1 MLISDVYRLNT
12 RHKQGIMKM
21 NTDFKY
27 YPNSLPRPLQTG
39 YTIKHKANMLRTQMS
54 DGYVRQRLVN
64 QGAPD
69 TLSVQMI
76 MTELEYRTLIEWY
89 KGDIQCGADW
99 FVMPLLSVDTDQHI
113 QYRYV
118 RIQGGEIDASVVSTN
133 QTEGTIYRVSMTL
146 DVSNTVIDDGSW
158 DPDVPVGASDD
169 ETGEVTIVDSARII
183 SDVDDLGDSSGVY
196 TILE

>member
-1 MLISDVYRLNT
+1 MSE
-12 RHKQGIMKM
+12 
-21 NTDFKY
+21 FKF
-27 YPNSLPRPLQTG
+27 YPSALPRALQTG
-39 YTIKHKANMLRTQMS
+39 YSIKHKANMLRTQMS

-89 KGDIQCGADW
+89 KGDIQCGAAW
-99 FVMPLLSVDTDQHI
+99 FVMPVLSVDSDQHI

-118 RIQGGEIDASVVSTN
+118 RIQNGEISASVVSTN
-133 QTEGTIYRVSMTL
+133 PTEGTIYRVSMTL
-146 DVSNTVIDDGSW
+146 DVSNTVVDDGTW
-158 DPDVPVGASDD
+158 HDGGQTAAGDD

-183 SDVDDLGDSSGVY
+183 SDVDDLGDSSGTY
-196 TILE
+196 TIVEE

>member
-1 MLISDVYRLNT
+1 M
-12 RHKQGIMKM
+12 
-21 NTDFKY
+21 
-27 YPNSLPRPLQTG
+27 
-39 YTIKHKANMLRTQMS
+39 
-54 DGYVRQRLVN
+54 
-64 QGAPD
+64 
-69 TLSVQMI
+69 
-76 MTELEYRTLIEWY
+76 
-89 KGDIQCGADW
+89 
-99 FVMPLLSVDTDQHI
+99 
-113 QYRYV
+113 

>member
-1 MLISDVYRLNT
+1 MS
-12 RHKQGIMKM
+12 
-21 NTDFKY
+21 DFKF
-27 YPNSLPRPLQTG
+27 YPQDLPKALQSG
-39 YTIKHKANMLRTQMS
+39 YTAKHKPNMLRTTMA

-89 KGDIQCGADW
+89 KGDIQCGASW
-99 FVMPLLSVDTDQHI
+99 FVMPVLSVDSDQHI

-118 RIQGGEIDASVVSTN
+118 RIQNGEISASVVSTN
-133 QTEGTIYRVSMTL
+133 PTEGTIYRVSMTL
-146 DVSNTVIDDGSW
+146 DVSNTVVDDGTW
-158 DPDVPVGASDD
+158 HDGGQTAAGDD

-183 SDVDDLGDSSGVY
+183 SDVDDLGDSSGTY
-196 TILE
+196 TIVEE